1 VTKNNSK
8 DLQISEEQY
17 FSENICKFTY
27 YKIMTEA
34 FEIQKEFQ
42 SRVCHDDFL
51 AKRPIYTPDLFVET
65 MKAFY
70 NFSQK
75 LK

>member
-1 VTKNNSK
+1 
-8 DLQISEEQY
+8 
-17 FSENICKFTY
+17 
-27 YKIMTEA
+27 MTEA